1 MGSFFNWII
10 GNGVAKYL
18 GRLVVDKNSL
28 EGLDVTTVTEATTTL
43 FTAAMLISGYT
54 LYDPLGG
61 TSSATTPTAAQIVAA
76 LGDAAVKGAVF
87 KWYLRHNGS
96 TSEVV
101 TLVAGSGVTL
111 SPTTQALDG
120 DETLSM
126 LVRLDTVE
134 SGSEAVTIYSLGLA
148 LMTT

>member
-1 MGSFFNWII
+1 MGSFFDWVI

-28 EGLDVTTVTEATTTL
+28 EGLDVTTVAEATTTL
-43 FTAAMLISGYT
+43 FTAEMLTGGLI
-54 LYDPLGG
+54 LYDPSGG
-61 TSSATTPTAAQIVAA
+61 SSNATTPTAAQIVAA

-87 KWYLRHNGS
+87 KWYLRHTGS
-96 TSEVV
+96 GSEVV

-111 SPTTQALDG
+111 SPTTLALDG
-120 DETLSM
+120 SEMLAM
-126 LVRLDTVE
+126 LVRLDNVI
-134 SGSEAVTIYSLGLA
+134 SGSEAVTIYSLGLS

>member
-1 MGSFFNWII
+1 MGSFFDWVI

-18 GRLVVDKNSL
+18 GRIVAGKNGL
-28 EGLDVTTVTEATTTL
+28 EGLDATVVAEATTTL
-43 FTAAMLISGYT
+43 FTAEMLTGGMI
-54 LYDPLGG
+54 LYDPSGG
-61 TSSATTPTAAQIVAA
+61 ASTATTPTAALIVAA

-87 KWYLRHNGS
+87 KWYLRHTGS

-101 TLVAGSGVTL
+101 TLAGGDGVTL

-120 DETLSM
+120 DEMLSM
-126 LVRLDTVE
+126 LVRLDNVV